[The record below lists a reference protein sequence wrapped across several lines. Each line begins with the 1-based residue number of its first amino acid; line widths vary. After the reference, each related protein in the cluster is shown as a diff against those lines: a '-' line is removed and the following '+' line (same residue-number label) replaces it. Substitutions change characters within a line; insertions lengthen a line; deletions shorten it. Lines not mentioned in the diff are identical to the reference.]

1 MAPELFVKN
10 GVYSFESDLWSVG
23 CIMYELAQ
31 GNPPFVS
38 ATYQDIAT
46 LAHTAGTPKV
56 EDFSS
61 DFNHLLER
69 LLAKKPEERIKWG
82 EIVKHPWMIN
92 ELPNLDIPDEPH
104 FI

>member
-1 MAPELFVKN
+1 MAPELFVRN

-23 CIMYELAQ
+23 CMMYELAQ

-56 EDFSS
+56 
-61 DFNHLLER
+61 
-69 LLAKKPEERIKWG
+69 
-82 EIVKHPWMIN
+82 
-92 ELPNLDIPDEPH
+92 
-104 FI
+104 